1 MTEESLGSED
11 KEILRRRLELLQR
24 EYERTAQR
32 LQRAERREAVRKH
45 VQNRILDQNRLL
57 QINDPGSASSVFN
70 LDLPSNKTLLLET
83 KPDGFLSGKKP
94 PLVRFHL
101 PDGSDASPCST
112 PTCRRSPTQRLRS
125 KRSRLRLQ
133 SRERDSDTDSQEK
146 VRGGGEER
154 QSVEKEIGEPERA
167 HQENGLDVAGVGE
180 KEGSEAARGQTEEER
195 NQNGGKE
202 KEGDEERHRKEL
214 MDGLRESEAN
224 CDVALR
230 MIVTPH
236 SAAENS
242 SIDQSPVGIFPTSQ
256 VEVKISPVGQSV
268 DEDSQTSSAA
278 SDQLFMQ
285 VQSFQSAGLSDQSK
299 ETNEGAV
306 SGVEKGCEDM
316 TAVPFSSQKA
326 GFLDSCTVIEGLPFP
341 VEYYIRTTR
350 RMAAAHSPVDLDA
363 VIYSQLSRGRGRRRS
378 SLSQRQTR
386 DHVTSEASQPDG
398 GALHQPRRRGRGR
411 RGHGGRRRTRPAGM
425 TSSFPVVSCTE
436 QHEPESATQSPSLLQ
451 AQSPLPQAVVESP
464 AEPIPA
470 PEPASRTQ
478 TVGTVFKHLS
488 DSQLYLDC
496 KLLPDSE
503 VYPIFRR
510 RRGQAERVGSCSQA
524 NALTGDSTPLL
535 PSLASLAEALRM
547 KNWRHL
553 GQLLSTFDV
562 QDFHLPDDEF
572 GQLKLERLRTSCS
585 NLEPLIPHYSPYN
598 TRHSSR
604 CFRAPGDKGI
614 FKAAEQFFP
623 EPLPP
628 SCPLEGSFPLSQ
640 MSSAEGSVV
649 KENPFEPQKLTEAA
663 NQLRSDTGSQKSCV
677 TGSEQGMHPG
687 NEDPIQLSITHQL
700 NESSTCKDLSIPV
713 SATEDKEKPM
723 ICSKELGGGFEVNA
737 DEPQYSHNEA
747 NAPSDGGSQC
757 PAMLNLSI
765 SLTSHTQHGLDPSL
779 PSLGI
784 TPHLLTPSSPSVLT
798 TTLSSPP
805 DQSIAPCSSQPV
817 APAVETICQAMAQS
831 ESQTHAETEIQKPE
845 PVSVLWVSPIT
856 QHPLQ
861 TVSAHGQSVKAVSE
875 NGHETNEL
883 ETQHRDIK
891 QSEDELHTIIDPEIH
906 AQTENLLPSQCVDVY
921 GGNVAKPCTTNETS
935 VLSAVQRAA
944 GVNIFPSN
952 AAHQT
957 NTPAEHGS
965 QAADAETLHRSPPT
979 GASHHSDQVIS
990 CSTLQKTHT
999 LKALEGG
1006 CVLDVCLVRWP
1017 SEDWGVCVAGEWSVC
1032 VWAQKVGVQ
1041 QWNLL
1046 HTWTFTQSVISLQ
1059 EVPDSPGLLCVCLGR
1074 LEITEARILCCARI
1088 DGEFSQAELC
1098 KGSLQAVVAVSDCR
1112 LACCFAPGS
1121 QQKVTV
1127 FTLTQDGRVADT
1139 LSLVSTNRSIQALAA
1154 VERKKDAL
1162 IGWTECKTLLIWDMK
1177 LGQLLQTIQLAE
1189 TMSMATCLKG
1199 YSYKG
1204 ALCVLLQRASACD
1217 EKNGSAL
1224 FSLIA
1229 MNPLTGKYFTLTSV
1243 TSPAPH
1249 LKRLID
1255 GDVCESMLAGVFQS
1269 GHLSIWDLRGGGLAS
1284 VTGNGEAQ
1292 LCRLARWAGPDTL
1305 LTGGSSRSR
1314 GRGCSAGPGPRRRRP
1329 RTSPPALCVRE
1340 RNMAARILARCV
1352 RSLNPRLAALSRSHV
1367 AALSVAPLG
1376 RSRSLCQRA
1385 LGHSG
1390 HRPALTQIQYS
1401 SPLVSQLRQYGDLP
1415 PLTIDSIRD
1424 RVLYVLKLYDK
1435 INPEKLQVSSHFM
1448 KDLGLDSL
1456 DQVEIIMAM
1465 EDEFGF
1471 EIPDA
1476 EAEKL
1481 MTPDEIV
1488 QYIADKKD
1496 VYE

>member
-57 QINDPGSASSVFN
+57 QINASGSSSSSVFN
-70 LDLPSNKTLLLET
+70 SDLPSNKTLLLDT
-83 KPDGFLSGKKP
+83 KPDGFLSGKKA

-133 SRERDSDTDSQEK
+133 SRERESDTDSQEK

-154 QSVEKEIGEPERA
+154 QRVDNEIDEPERTDK
-167 HQENGLDVAGVGE
+167 ENGLDVAGVGE
-180 KEGSEAARGQTEEER
+180 KEGSETARGQMEEER
-195 NQNGGKE
+195 NQNGWKE
-202 KEGDEERHRKEL
+202 KEGDEERQRKKL
-214 MDGLRESEAN
+214 IDGLRESEAN

-230 MIVTPH
+230 MIATPH

-242 SIDQSPVGIFPTSQ
+242 SIDQSPVGIFPPSQ
-256 VEVKISPVGQSV
+256 AEDKISPVGQSV

-299 ETNEGAV
+299 ETIVAAV
-306 SGVEKGCEDM
+306 SGVEKGSEDM
-316 TAVPFSSQKA
+316 TPFPFSSEKA

-341 VEYYIRTTR
+341 VEYYVRTTR

-363 VIYSQLSRGRGRRRS
+363 VIHSQLSRGRGRRRS
-378 SLSQRQTR
+378 SLSQRQNGS
-386 DHVTSEASQPDG
+386 HVTSEASQPDG
-398 GALHQPRRRGRGR
+398 RAHHQPRQRGRGR
-411 RGHGGRRRTRPAGM
+411 RGRGGRRRTRPAGM
-425 TSSFPVVSCTE
+425 TSSFPAVSCTE
-436 QHEPESATQSPSLLQ
+436 QHKPESATQTPSLLQ
-451 AQSPLPQAVVESP
+451 SQSLLSAEPHPQAEVESP
-464 AEPIPA
+464 VEPIPA
-470 PEPASRTQ
+470 PEPALRTQ
-478 TVGTVFKHLS
+478 PVGTVFKHLS

-510 RRGQAERVGSCSQA
+510 RRGQAERVGSGSQA
-524 NALTGDSTPLL
+524 SASTSDSTPLL

-547 KNWRHL
+547 KNSRYL
-553 GQLLSTFDV
+553 GQLLSAFDV

-572 GQLKLERLRTSCS
+572 GQLKLERLRTSCL

-604 CFRAPGDKGI
+604 CFRAPQDEDSS
-614 FKAAEQFFP
+614 KAAEQFIP
-623 EPLPP
+623 ELLPP
-628 SCPLEGSFPLSQ
+628 SCSLEGSFPLSQ
-640 MSSAEGSVV
+640 MSSAEVSVV
-649 KENPFEPQKLTEAA
+649 KENPLESQKLAETA
-663 NQLRSDTGSQKSCV
+663 NQLWSETGSQKSCI
-677 TGSEQGMHPG
+677 TSSEQGMHPG
-687 NEDPIQLSITHQL
+687 NEGSMQLSITHQL
-700 NESSTCKDLSIPV
+700 NESTTCKGLSIPV

-723 ICSKELGGGFEVNA
+723 ICGKELGGGLEVNA
-737 DEPQYSHNEA
+737 DEPHIFPRTNQIKYSCNEA

-765 SLTSHTQHGLDPSL
+765 SLTSQTQHGLDPSL

-784 TPHLLTPSSPSVLT
+784 TPHLLTPNSPSVLT
-798 TTLSSPP
+798 STLSSPP
-805 DQSIAPCSSQPV
+805 EQSIALCSSQPV
-817 APAVETICQAMAQS
+817 APAVVTICQAKTQT
-831 ESQTHAETEIQKPE
+831 ESQTHAEREIQTPSGPE
-845 PVSVLWVSPIT
+845 PGETTERASEVWVSP
-856 QHPLQ
+856 PQ
-861 TVSAHGQSVKAVSE
+861 TVSERVQSIHKAVSE
-875 NGHETNEL
+875 SGHETKEL
-883 ETQHRDIK
+883 ETQHQDIK
-891 QSEDELHTIIDPEIH
+891 QSENELHTIIEPEIH
-906 AQTENLLPSQCVDVY
+906 PQTESLLPSQCVDVD
-921 GGNVAKPCTTNETS
+921 GGDVAKPCTANETS
-935 VLSAVQRAA
+935 DLSAVQRAA
-944 GVNIFPSN
+944 GMNIFPSN

-957 NTPAEHGS
+957 STPSEHAA
-965 QAADAETLHRSPPT
+965 QAAGAETLHRSQPT

-1032 VWAQKVGVQ
+1032 VWAQKAAGQ

-1074 LEITEARILCCARI
+1074 LEITEARILCCASI

-1112 LACCFAPGS
+1112 LACCFAPGA
-1121 QQKVTV
+1121 QQKVMV

-1154 VERKKDAL
+1154 VEGKKDAL
-1162 IGWTECKTLLIWDMK
+1162 IGWTECKTLLIWNMK
-1177 LGQLLQTIQLAE
+1177 LGQLLQTIRLAE

-1204 ALCVLLQRASACD
+1204 LLCVLLQRASACD

-1229 MNPLTGKYFTLTSV
+1229 MNPLTGKYLTLTSV

-1249 LKRLID
+1249 LERLID
-1255 GDVCESMLAGVFQS
+1255 GDVFGSMLVGVFQS
-1269 GHLSIWDLRGGGLAS
+1269 GHLSIWDLRGGVAS
-1284 VTGNGEAQ
+1284 VVGNGEAQ
-1292 LCRLARWAGPDTL
+1292 LCRLARWAGPNTL
-1305 LTGGSSRSR
+1305 LTGYLSGDVNIYQYK
-1314 GRGCSAGPGPRRRRP
+1314 
-1329 RTSPPALCVRE
+1329 PPETKGIC
-1340 RNMAARILARCV
+1340 
-1352 RSLNPRLAALSRSHV
+1352 H
-1367 AALSVAPLG
+1367 
-1376 RSRSLCQRA
+1376 
-1385 LGHSG
+1385 
-1390 HRPALTQIQYS
+1390 
-1401 SPLVSQLRQYGDLP
+1401 
-1415 PLTIDSIRD
+1415 
-1424 RVLYVLKLYDK
+1424 
-1435 INPEKLQVSSHFM
+1435 
-1448 KDLGLDSL
+1448 
-1456 DQVEIIMAM
+1456 
-1465 EDEFGF
+1465 
-1471 EIPDA
+1471 
-1476 EAEKL
+1476 
-1481 MTPDEIV
+1481 
-1488 QYIADKKD
+1488 
-1496 VYE
+1496 